1 MTGRPGDFDDLK
13 RRPFAEIA
21 AGHGYRIDRKGST
34 RNALLLRADGKPKLV
49 CRCGANGHWVYFST
63 LDGSDSGTAVDFL
76 LNRGL
81 SFAEIGDLCAPGGGE
96 RPGSCFKSQWQAA
109 SPQDAP
115 APLAGRGIGRETLE
129 HYRPLIRGDGR
140 GHAFC
145 GHRDGGRRLTGF
157 EIAPKIGPRRFA
169 TGAQRS
175 LFALC
180 ADRAGDVRTLVVAES
195 AVDALSLAQLDRRPA
210 GAVYLSTAG
219 TPSAR
224 QKRQIV
230 DAIGRLPNLSAVVL
244 AQDAD
249 AGGEMQAGA
258 LLAAF
263 DERIRAMTERRRP
276 PEGADWNDLLAGQD
290 AQAR

>member
-1 MTGRPGDFDDLK
+1 MTGRPADFDDLK

-21 AGHGYRIDRKGST
+21 AGHGYRIDRRGST
-34 RNALLLRADGKPKLV
+34 GNALKLRAEGRPALV
-49 CRCGANGHWVYFST
+49 CRRGANGHWVYFNT
-63 LDGSDSGTAVDFL
+63 LDGRDNGTVIDFL

-81 SFAEIGDLCAPGGGE
+81 SCAEIGDLCAPGGGG
-96 RPGSCFKSQWQAA
+96 RPGGCFRRQWQAA
-109 SPQDAP
+109 SPQDAL
-115 APLAGRGIGRETLE
+115 APLADRGIGRETIE

-145 GHRDGGRRLTGF
+145 AHRDGARRLTGF

-169 TGAQRS
+169 AGAQRS

-180 ADRAGDVRTLVVAES
+180 ADRAEDVRTLVVAES
-195 AVDALSLAQLDRRPA
+195 AVDALSLAQLDRRPG

-219 TPSAR
+219 TPSTR
-224 QKRQIV
+224 QKQQIV
-230 DAIGRLPNLSAVVL
+230 DAAGNLPNLSAVVL

-263 DERIRAMTERRRP
+263 DERTRSMAARRRP
-276 PEGADWNDLLAGQD
+276 PEGADWNDLLAEQD
-290 AQAR
+290 R